1 MKLEDIVTKLKSLVD
16 KNTSNITKILGSSGD
31 TFTSTYT
38 SCYGYI
44 STGGTVAFL
53 YFSLPKMYP
62 GNKMTITKLVSE
74 VRHVD
79 GGYLGG
85 SSTADLSSYISTVDR
100 IDDQNFRVQLENSS
114 GWGIT
119 NNTPLIGVITITGKI
134 S

>member
-16 KNTSNITKILGSSGD
+16 KNTSDIKKILGSSGE
-31 TFTSTYT
+31 TFTNAYV

-44 STGGTVAFL
+44 STGGSVTYL

-74 VRHVD
+74 VRHVG
-79 GGYLGG
+79 GGYLGD
-85 SSTADLSSYISTVDR
+85 SSTADLSSYISAVSR
-100 IDDQNFRVQLENSS
+100 IDDQNFRVQLKNSS